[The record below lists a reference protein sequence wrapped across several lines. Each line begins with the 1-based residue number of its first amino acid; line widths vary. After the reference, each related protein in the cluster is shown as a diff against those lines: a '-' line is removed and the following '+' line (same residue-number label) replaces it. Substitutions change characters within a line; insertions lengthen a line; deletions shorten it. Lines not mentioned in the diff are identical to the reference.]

1 MKTYFADQNCE
12 KKWVVV
18 DASGKVLGRLASQ
31 VAKILRGKNKP
42 TFTPHADA
50 GDYVIITNADQIKV
64 TGKKRQDKIYYH
76 HSGYPGGIKEINF
89 AKLQAKDPT
98 RALKFAIR
106 GMLPKNPLGRTLL
119 KQKLKIYA
127 GSEHPHSAQN
137 PETICLDQ
145 EKA

>member
-106 GMLPKNPLGRTLL
+106 GILPKTPLGRTLL
-119 KQKLKIYA
+119 K
-127 GSEHPHSAQN
+127 
-137 PETICLDQ
+137 
-145 EKA
+145 